1 MFDEAPKEAV
11 RAIAYAGVSPA
22 WAGPAGF
29 LLRRTVPALDVP
41 ARLRRTVAV
50 DATLFD
56 RLSVPFK

>member
-11 RAIAYAGVSPA
+11 RAIAYAVFRPP
-22 WAGPAGF
+22 GPDRRDF

-50 DATLFD
+50 DATIFD